1 MFRKANHITCILIT
15 MLAFSSACAQ
25 NYVQTKYDSNKWSV
39 KMTESIIARNPN
51 YYAGWD
57 YVTGTVLKAISEVWE
72 LTNDSDY
79 YTYIKRTVDYG
90 ITSTGTIK
98 GYLLTDYNLDEINEG
113 RMVLML
119 YNKTGEEKYKKVAE
133 LLYEQLSEQPRTSEG
148 GFWHKKKY
156 PNQMWLDGL
165 YMGSPFLAEY
175 AILFDSHADLGD
187 VVRQA
192 GQMEKHM
199 RDSVSGLLYH
209 GWDESKTETW
219 SDSITGC
226 SPTFWGR
233 AIGWYA
239 MAVLEILDCFPKEYA
254 ERDSLIHLFQRLA
267 KAIKTYQ
274 DSASGCW
281 YQVLD
286 QGNREGNYLEA
297 SVSCMFTYSLAK
309 AARLGYIDT
318 SYFSVACKGYKGILN
333 KFITKNADGTLNII
347 NTCATAGLG
356 YGRDGSYDYY
366 VNQTTM
372 ATNDGKSLGP
382 FILASLE
389 IEKLDTSSDVTIM
402 VPEKKNNDFKV
413 ILNHSNSR
421 ATIEFSSLIK
431 STVFIQVY
439 DMRGCLIT
447 NSKYISNAGKNVCEI
462 GLQLIPGLYLLRLK
476 ENKNEQTIKFLKN

>member
-1 MFRKANHITCILIT
+1 MIPALSNSL
-15 MLAFSSACAQ
+15 AQ
-25 NYVQTKYDSNKWSV
+25 NSFQTKYDSDNWSV
-39 KMTESIIARNPN
+39 KMSESIIVRNPN
-51 YYAGWD
+51 YYGGWD
-57 YVTGTVLKAISEVWE
+57 YVTGTVLKAINEVWE
-72 LTNDSDY
+72 LTNDSNY
-79 YTYIKRTVDYG
+79 YAYIKRTVDYA

-98 GYLLTDYNLDEINEG
+98 SYLLSDYNIDEINEG

-119 YNKTGEEKYKKVAE
+119 YRKTGEEKYKKAAE
-133 LLYEQLSEQPRTSEG
+133 LLYKQLSEQPRTSEG

-175 AILFDSHADLGD
+175 AILFNTHADLGD

-226 SPTFWGR
+226 STTFWGR
-233 AIGWYA
+233 AVGWYA
-239 MAVLEILDCFPKEYA
+239 MAILEILDCYPKEYA
-254 ERDSLIHLFQRLA
+254 ERDSLIHIFQRLA
-267 KAIKTYQ
+267 IAIKNSQ

-318 SYFSVACKGYKGILN
+318 SYYSVACKGYQGILN

-366 VNQTTM
+366 VNQTTLSV
-372 ATNDGKSLGP
+372 NDGKSLGP
-382 FILASLE
+382 FILASME
-389 IEKLDTSSDVTIM
+389 IEKLDTSSVITTFI
-402 VPEKKNNDFKV
+402 PEKKNLDFKV
-413 ILNHSNSR
+413 IPAYHLSKV
-421 ATIEFSSLIK
+421 TIEFFSVHNSPAYIH
-431 STVFIQVY
+431 VY
-439 DMRGCLIT
+439 DLYGRLAR
-447 NSKYISNAGKNVCEI
+447 SLKYPSNTGKNIIEMQL
-462 GLQLIPGLYLLRLK
+462 GLPQGIYLYRITI
-476 ENKNEQTIKFLKN
+476 ENKQQTIKIVMY